1 MKTTRLRPA
10 YKLGIYYTDIW
21 SLDISN
27 KTEVFEPVVIPPTPC
42 VFTQRVVLGPGGMY
56 SFDPAG
62 FGEIRYLAFPYY
74 PGFLQENGINP
85 TGLLK
90 YGPPLMHTLGIS
102 TGWGGAVTISTT
114 KKLFGII
121 YEGKEINRLTHP
133 DATYWYDDTNASGYP
148 IVKSFGWA
156 DPEHPFYDL
165 CTNPKPAGTVLEFQ
179 FILL

>member
-27 KTEVFEPVVIPPTPC
+27 KVEVFEPVVIPPTPC
-42 VFTQRVVLGPGGMY
+42 VFTQRVVIGPEGIY
-56 SFDPAG
+56 G
-62 FGEIRYLAFPYY
+62 FGFPYPGQIRYLAFPYY
-74 PGFLQENGINP
+74 PNLEEADGFFP
-85 TGLLK
+85 TGMLK
-90 YGPPLMHTLGIS
+90 YGPPLLHTLGIETGVGGFVYFS
-102 TGWGGAVTISTT
+102 TVR
-114 KKLFGII
+114 KLFGII

-133 DATYWYDDTNASGYP
+133 DDFFYDETPSGYP
-148 IVKSFGWA
+148 VVKSFGWA